1 MSLAKP
7 RGLLARG
14 FELVPDDKLLAT
26 MKGSLWRGGAAD
38 STTDTYEPV
47 GRSAAMR

>member
-7 RGLLARG
+7 RGRLARG
-14 FELVPDDKLLAT
+14 FELVADAKLLAT
-26 MKGSLWRGGAAD
+26 MKGSLWRGGAAG
-38 STTDTYEPV
+38 STTVTHEPV